1 MKYNFDQIIN
11 RSNTSSIKHDLKEMI
26 FGTPNIL
33 PLWVADMDFETPEFV
48 RNAIMERALHPVYGY
63 TFRDDAYYESIIN
76 WMQRRHRWHIEKDWI
91 LFSPGVVPGLNMA
104 VMAFTDPGD
113 AILVQPPVYFPFF
126 SAVKD
131 HDRVLLENELVCNGS
146 SYEIDFDD
154 FEEKAKQA
162 KLFILCSPHNPL
174 GRCWTREELQKMADI
189 CLKHNVLVLSDEIHN
204 DLVLP
209 PFKHQVFADLSP
221 EVADITITMHAP
233 SKTFNLAGLATS
245 SIIIS
250 NEILRKRMKG
260 VLSRVHIEMGNI
272 FGIEAT
278 KAAFNAGDEWL
289 DQLLVYLKNNIH
301 MVAGLLQREL
311 PALKVFVPEA
321 TYMIWMDFNF
331 TQLSDEALHEM
342 VFKKA
347 GVGLNKGSDFGPGGS
362 GRMRMNI
369 ASPLETVM
377 LGARQLVQT
386 FKSL

>member
-1 MKYNFDQIIN
+1 MKYNFDQIID
-11 RSNTSSIKHDLKEMI
+11 RSNTSSVKHDLKEMI

-33 PLWVADMDFETPEFV
+33 PLWVADMDFETPQFV

-146 SYEIDFDD
+146 SYEVDFDD

-245 SIIIS
+245 SVIIS
-250 NEILRKRMKG
+250 NEILRKKMKG

-278 KAAFNAGDEWL
+278 KAAFNGGDEWL

-301 MVAGLLQREL
+301 MVADLLHREL
-311 PALKVFVPEA
+311 PALKVFIPEA

>member
-33 PLWVADMDFETPEFV
+33 PLWVADMDFETPQFV
-48 RNAIMERALHPVYGY
+48 RNAIMDRALHPVYGY

-174 GRCWTREELQKMADI
+174 GRSWTCDELQKMADI

-221 EVADITITMHAP
+221 KVADITITMHAP

-245 SIIIS
+245 SVIIS
-250 NEILRKRMKG
+250 NEILRKKMKG

-301 MVAGLLQREL
+301 MVAGLLHREL

-362 GRMRMNI
+362 GMMRMNI

>member
-1 MKYNFDQIIN
+1 MKYNFDQIID
-11 RSNTSSIKHDLKEMI
+11 RSNTSSVKHDLKEMI

-33 PLWVADMDFETPEFV
+33 PLWVADMDFETPQFV

-146 SYEIDFDD
+146 SYEVDFDD

-245 SIIIS
+245 SVIIS
-250 NEILRKRMKG
+250 NEILRKKMKG

-278 KAAFNAGDEWL
+278 KAAFNGGDEWL

-301 MVAGLLQREL
+301 MVAGLLHREL

>member
-1 MKYNFDQIIN
+1 MKYNFDQIID
-11 RSNTSSIKHDLKEMI
+11 RSNTSSVKHDLKETI
-26 FGTPNIL
+26 FGTPNVL

-48 RNAIMERALHPVYGY
+48 RNAIMDRALHPVYGY

-146 SYEIDFDD
+146 SYEVDFDD

-245 SIIIS
+245 SVIIS
-250 NEILRKRMKG
+250 NEILRKKMKG

-301 MVAGLLQREL
+301 MVAGLLHREL

>member
-1 MKYNFDQIIN
+1 MKYNFDQIID
-11 RSNTSSIKHDLKEMI
+11 RSNTSSVKHDLKEMI

-33 PLWVADMDFETPEFV
+33 PLWVADMDFETPQFV

-146 SYEIDFDD
+146 SYEVDFDD

-245 SIIIS
+245 SVIIS
-250 NEILRKRMKG
+250 NEILRKKMKG

-301 MVAGLLQREL
+301 MVAGLLHREL

>member
-33 PLWVADMDFETPEFV
+33 PLWVADMDFETPQFV

-146 SYEIDFDD
+146 SYEVDFDD

-245 SIIIS
+245 SVIIS
-250 NEILRKRMKG
+250 NEILRKKMKG

-289 DQLLVYLKNNIH
+289 DQLLEWVSRESLCLNGKLKT
-301 MVAGLLQREL
+301 LDSTLR
-311 PALKVFVPEA
+311 
-321 TYMIWMDFNF
+321 MI
-331 TQLSDEALHEM
+331 
-342 VFKKA
+342 
-347 GVGLNKGSDFGPGGS
+347 
-362 GRMRMNI
+362 
-369 ASPLETVM
+369 
-377 LGARQLVQT
+377 
-386 FKSL
+386 